1 MIPSENVMPIM
12 FVVVSV
18 LCGPV
23 ALAVYFTS
31 LELRWRRWHRDHF
44 QGAVET

>member
-1 MIPSENVMPIM
+1 MIPSENVMPIA

-23 ALAVYFTS
+23 ALAVYFTA
-31 LELRWRRWHRDHF
+31 LELRWRRWQRETF
-44 QGAVET
+44 RGIVET